1 MKALLDDTNTY
12 EKLTSDPSKAIK
24 NKLIQ
29 TLKEWRKEERIPN
42 YLYNQLYPTAENVPK
57 FYGLPKI
64 HKKDVPL
71 RPIVSSIGSVMYDTA
86 KFLAKIMKPLV
97 GHNSHH
103 IVNSEDFVNKIA
115 ELEVPP
121 GQKLVSY
128 DVSSLFTSIP
138 INEAIPVVRAK
149 LESDQSLPDR
159 CPLDISQLSVLL
171 EMCLSSTYFTFQGE
185 FYKQKKGAAMGS
197 PISPVVAN
205 LYMEQFESRALDTAP
220 TPPTM
225 WYRYVDDTMAKIHEN
240 AIDSFSEHLNSIG
253 QHIQFTSEQEKDG
266 RIPFLDTCV
275 SINQDGSTKISVY
288 RKPTHTDQ
296 YLNFHSNHH
305 LQHKRAVVNTLM
317 LRAQTLVTE
326 SDDRTRETQHV
337 KQALKM
343 NNYPEWM
350 LTIPHPKSTTED
362 TEEPQNEKKI
372 YASTPYIKGISERLQ
387 RAFKSH
393 EVTLIHKPVNSLRS
407 QLVRV
412 KDTTVNLKKCGTVYQ
427 IHCEKCK
434 KEYVGETAR
443 SLEIRVKEHQSRS
456 SSAIHEHCRL
466 EGHSVDSNK
475 IKVLSTEVNTFKRR
489 IKEAIQIKLT
499 KPALN
504 RDNGYELAAIYDTIL
519 IPKRR

>member
-1 MKALLDDTNTY
+1 MAKSRQRQKFDRPLISKEEIQSPTTNIGDTNIDRTKWVMNLSDRPLSDSERSVLMKGLNFSVTPSKIPVDEIVTATELASDTGRTTVILNKQDYHNKVKALLDDTNTY
-12 EKLTSDPSKAIK
+12 EKLTSDPTRAIK

-97 GHNSHH
+97 GLNSHH

-128 DVSSLFTSIP
+128 DVSSHC
-138 INEAIPVVRAK
+138 
-149 LESDQSLPDR
+149 LPAFR
-159 CPLDISQLSVLL
+159 SMKPFQLS
-171 EMCLSSTYFTFQGE
+171 EPNWE
-185 FYKQKKGAAMGS
+185 
-197 PISPVVAN
+197 
-205 LYMEQFESRALDTAP
+205 
-220 TPPTM
+220 
-225 WYRYVDDTMAKIHEN
+225 
-240 AIDSFSEHLNSIG
+240 
-253 QHIQFTSEQEKDG
+253 FTSEQEKDG

-296 YLNFHSNHH
+296 YLNFQSNHH

-326 SDDRTRETQHV
+326 NEDRTRETQHV

-393 EVTLIHKPVNSLRS
+393 DVTLIHKPVNSLRS

-427 IHCEKCK
+427 IHCEKCN

-443 SLEIRVKEHQSRS
+443 ALEIRVKEHQSRS
-456 SSAIHEHCRL
+456 SSAVHEHCRL
-466 EGHSVDSNK
+466 EGHSVDPNK
-475 IKVLSTEVNTFKRR
+475 TKVLSTEVNTFKRR

-519 IPKRR
+519 TPKRR